1 MVTSQILKFR
11 DLSKTQKS
19 KNRNNETLFSSNSV
33 IIIQYGKNSFLSE
46 VTFTDLTRTFP
57 SMNLNVKRSVIN
69 WFFT

>member
-33 IIIQYGKNSFLSE
+33 IIQYGKNSFLSE